1 MLKLWRLVLYRVSSA
16 HPRTQ
21 GLTHCRGFRHR
32 HPTSHNCTRDL
43 VVEAEIAKNNKNEL
57 ARSFLAKHFPTP
69 APSFSSS
76 VQTKS
81 GRTPSSDPKKLA
93 MAQKVQ
99 AMKIRQRAIPG
110 DPKDRTAAVSLDQKL
125 HVQVKL
131 EGNDIVPVLWFRKV
145 NTFLH
150 VVHTCHC

>member
-1 MLKLWRLVLYRVSSA
+1 M
-16 HPRTQ
+16 
-21 GLTHCRGFRHR
+21 
-32 HPTSHNCTRDL
+32 
-43 VVEAEIAKNNKNEL
+43 VEAEIAKNNKNEL
-57 ARSFLAKHFPTP
+57 ARSLLAKHFPTP
-69 APSFSSS
+69 APSSSSS